1 MSEPSRKSLGMAS
14 ALLATE
20 QQVRRAV
27 LASELDRLATLEA
40 ALRTIQSSIPGYL
53 KQKMTAEDFALI
65 VIGAVDSKAVNSAMR
80 KADAS

>member
-27 LASELDRLATLEA
+27 LASELDRLATFEA

-53 KQKMTAEDFALI
+53 KKEITAEEFAL
-65 VIGAVDSKAVNSAMR
+65 VVLENVDSAKVNKALEAR
-80 KADAS
+80 K